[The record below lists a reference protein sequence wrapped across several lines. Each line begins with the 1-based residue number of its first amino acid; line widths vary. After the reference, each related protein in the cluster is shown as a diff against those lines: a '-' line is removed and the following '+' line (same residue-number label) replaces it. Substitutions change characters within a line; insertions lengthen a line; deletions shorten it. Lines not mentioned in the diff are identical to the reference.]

1 MPDLS
6 ADARDEM
13 PVMRTRERVL
23 LLLGLSL
30 VLLASYG
37 PLVQASYV
45 WDDIPLVLNNT
56 LTGDWSNLPRFF
68 QIDLWQSSG
77 ESDVESGYYRP
88 LVLVSFALDRSLFGD
103 WAGGAHLHS
112 LAWHLAGVVFLWLL
126 LRRWVSEAAA
136 WLAAGLFALHPV
148 QSEAVSWVAARN
160 DLMVTVFALAALLL
174 LGTEKP
180 KLPSLLGGGALM
192 LCALLSKES
201 GILIP
206 VFLTA
211 LILAEHRRFPS
222 PRVLLAAFLPL
233 AIWAAL
239 RFAANIRGSS
249 VPDADQFPL
258 LLSNLPAILGHY
270 SLKLLWPAPLN
281 VGVSMEYL
289 DSQRAWGL
297 VPLLVGLG
305 VALWRGKWLAACGIL
320 IAGLSLAPA
329 VVAVGVR
336 GQLGERYLYLP
347 LVGVALAFA
356 VSLPKTLPKSA
367 LLFGGLPLL
376 GAHLLLVPQRSLDW
390 RGEDAL
396 WSAAVA
402 ADPNGFSLASLGHI
416 ANRQG
421 EIDRSAALFRA
432 ALEADPA
439 YQSAC
444 VHAVKVGLRTGRL
457 DLAAQGAEVVGRRCT
472 PTSEILGLVGLARL
486 QTGDLEG
493 SRRALALW
501 DGGLDA
507 RMPLVAGTIAKM
519 DGDQIAYAL
528 QRAQVPDPVSF
539 DAQVEQLLLLSGAWP
554 QDTP

>member
-1 MPDLS
+1 
-6 ADARDEM
+6 
-13 PVMRTRERVL
+13 
-23 LLLGLSL
+23 
-30 VLLASYG
+30 
-37 PLVQASYV
+37 
-45 WDDIPLVLNNT
+45 
-56 LTGDWSNLPRFF
+56 
-68 QIDLWQSSG
+68 
-77 ESDVESGYYRP
+77 
-88 LVLVSFALDRSLFGD
+88 
-103 WAGGAHLHS
+103 
-112 LAWHLAGVVFLWLL
+112 
-126 LRRWVSEAAA
+126 
-136 WLAAGLFALHPV
+136 
-148 QSEAVSWVAARN
+148 
-160 DLMVTVFALAALLL
+160 
-174 LGTEKP
+174 
-180 KLPSLLGGGALM
+180 
-192 LCALLSKES
+192 
-201 GILIP
+201 
-206 VFLTA
+206 
-211 LILAEHRRFPS
+211 
-222 PRVLLAAFLPL
+222 
-233 AIWAAL
+233 
-239 RFAANIRGSS
+239 
-249 VPDADQFPL
+249 
-258 LLSNLPAILGHY
+258 LGHY

>member
-1 MPDLS
+1 
-6 ADARDEM
+6 
-13 PVMRTRERVL
+13 MRTPERVL
-23 LLLGLSL
+23 LWLVLSL

-37 PLVQASYV
+37 PLVQAPYV

-56 LTGDWSNLPRFF
+56 MTGDWSNLPRFF

-88 LVLVSFALDRSLFGD
+88 LVLMSFAVDRSLFGD

-112 LAWHLAGVVFLWLL
+112 LAWHLAGVVCLWLL
-126 LRRWVSEAAA
+126 LRRWVSELAA
-136 WLAAGLFALHPV
+136 WLGAGLFALHPV

-180 KLPSLLGGGALM
+180 KLPWLLGGGGLM

-201 GILIP
+201 GVLIP
-206 VFLTA
+206 VFLAA
-211 LILAEHRRFPS
+211 LILAEHRRLPS
-222 PRVLLAAFLPL
+222 PRVVLAAFLPL

-239 RFAANIRGSS
+239 RFSANIRGSS
-249 VPDADQFPL
+249 IPDADQFPL

-270 SLKLLWPAPLN
+270 SLKLLGPAPLN

-297 VPLLVGLG
+297 VPLLIGLG

-336 GQLGERYLYLP
+336 GQLGERYLYMP
-347 LVGVALAFA
+347 MVGVALAFA
-356 VSLPKTLPKSA
+356 ACLPKTLPKSA

-402 ADPNGFSLASLGHI
+402 ADPNGFALASLGHI

-421 EIDRSAALFRA
+421 ETDRSAALFRG

-444 VHAVKVGLRTGRL
+444 THAVKIGLRTGRL
-457 DLAAQGAEVVGRRCT
+457 DLAAQGAEVVGRRCA

-554 QDTP
+554 QDKP